1 MQIERTN
8 NEILIRI
15 SSDTDITGVQRILD
29 YLRFREITSKS
40 KASQNQIDEISTE
53 MNNSWWKKNSNKF
66 LK

>member
-15 SSDTDITGVQRILD
+15 SSDTDVTGVQRILD